1 MWGRI
6 SDDELKDGSSKI
18 DDHGVDNGMASSERD
33 DLGIEDEM
41 SDSSE
46 DLDEGEKRY
55 KEVEKSNVCSKV
67 FNLLLSHSVT
77 QSCV

>member
-6 SDDELKDGSSKI
+6 SNDEFKDGSSKI
-18 DDHGVDNGMASSERD
+18 DDHGVNNSMESSERD
-33 DLGIEDEM
+33 DLGIEDEK
-41 SDSSE
+41 SGSSE

-55 KEVEKSNVCSKV
+55 KEVEKNNVCSKV

-77 QSCV
+77 QS